1 MDIQA
6 IKRELQAFEAADD
19 RADVYALLKK
29 AWNEHK
35 TPALASLIV
44 QQMIDYLLWLDMG
57 SPQEKWE
64 YDSYRTLLID
74 AVDYGSLNYPDDKL
88 FLWLM
93 LYYFSGYATCY
104 WLLDAVLAKRGP
116 VEKVNKE
123 LADRAERVFPGSMM
137 FRVSSDIRN
146 ADPTWTGRL
155 SAEERIKLKAE
166 LTELKLQ
173 NNSADEKLKNLFHFE
188 QL

>member
-1 MDIQA
+1 
-6 IKRELQAFEAADD
+6 
-19 RADVYALLKK
+19 
-29 AWNEHK
+29 
-35 TPALASLIV
+35 
-44 QQMIDYLLWLDMG
+44 MIDYLLWLDMG
-57 SPQEKWE
+57 SPQGKWE

-74 AVDYGSLNYPDDKL
+74 AVDYGSLNYPDYKL

-93 LYYFSGYATCY
+93 LYYFSGYATYY

-116 VEKVNKE
+116 VEKVTIE

-146 ADPTWTGRL
+146 ADPTWAGRL